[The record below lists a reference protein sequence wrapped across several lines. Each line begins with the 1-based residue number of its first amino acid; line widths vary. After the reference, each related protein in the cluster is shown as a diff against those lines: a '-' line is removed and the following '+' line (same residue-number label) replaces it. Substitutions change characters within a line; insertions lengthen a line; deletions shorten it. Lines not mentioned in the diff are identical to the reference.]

1 MDVTDRVQE
10 EAEEGGFSPRTGR
23 MELPS
28 PEIGRP
34 QEGQV
39 QDVSLNLKLSVCL
52 CLFDSVCECECLSLF
67 SFVIYPSAV
76 ERLDCVMYTVFHNV
90 DVAVSVWCHLT
101 STPSPLFSRN
111 WQVGL

>member
-39 QDVSLNLKLSVCL
+39 QDVSLNLKLS
-52 CLFDSVCECECLSLF
+52 F
-67 SFVIYPSAV
+67 
-76 ERLDCVMYTVFHNV
+76 
-90 DVAVSVWCHLT
+90 
-101 STPSPLFSRN
+101 
-111 WQVGL
+111 

>member
-1 MDVTDRVQE
+1 MDITDRVQE

-39 QDVSLNLKLSVCL
+39 QDVSLNLKLSA
-52 CLFDSVCECECLSLF
+52 CLFLTLCVSLTVFLCNLSLG
-67 SFVIYPSAV
+67 
-76 ERLDCVMYTVFHNV
+76 C
-90 DVAVSVWCHLT
+90 
-101 STPSPLFSRN
+101 
-111 WQVGL
+111 